1 MLETVQIGRIKRGLA
16 SDLGFGLIMALVGLG
31 IVVAV
36 MTLGDM
42 ASQRFDLRAA
52 VLTTGTR

>member
-36 MTLGDM
+36 TTLGDM